1 MVFDAH
7 RARRRRRPSPR
18 RHRPLLRGAGLDPSF
33 RLVVSRRDRLEP
45 SAAAALRGP
54 SVRVRDAGDFGTR
67 ALVRSPDQSG
77 HRHLPVGARTAL
89 DSNPPHLRG
98 RAPRRGAIGRLRS
111 VGHLRRRYPRPGPRG
126 RRDNGGHH
134 DDRKQERDLRVSV
147 RPGTDDR
154 ELDRQQLHGGGDTA
168 RVERIHRA
176 RPRPHAHVVDHQ
188 HLREAHG
195 RPGASS
201 RGGSRVKLPLD
212 RDTRRRWIDVAM
224 GVAAFVCV
232 VIAIIPL
239 GSILLEASIRGLRS
253 LSPALLASTTGGGG
267 IGNAIQGTLI
277 LILLSALVSLPV
289 GILTGIYLAEF
300 GKNRL
305 GAAVR
310 FFVEVMTQVPS
321 MVVGIFVY
329 SLVLELG
336 LIGLGSPRLVFSTIS
351 GVLALSTIMV
361 PFVARTSE
369 EALRL
374 VPIAVRESSLA
385 LGIPRYRTILR
396 VVVPSASSALVT
408 GGLLGIARVAGETA
422 PLLVTAFG
430 SNDWFRGLDQ
440 PIESLPHTIYVWAT
454 GPYVA
459 QNQAAWGVSLVLV
472 VMMLGLSIVSRV
484 VIRLRSVSR

>member
-1 MVFDAH
+1 M
-7 RARRRRRPSPR
+7 
-18 RHRPLLRGAGLDPSF
+18 
-33 RLVVSRRDRLEP
+33 
-45 SAAAALRGP
+45 
-54 SVRVRDAGDFGTR
+54 
-67 ALVRSPDQSG
+67 
-77 HRHLPVGARTAL
+77 
-89 DSNPPHLRG
+89 
-98 RAPRRGAIGRLRS
+98 
-111 VGHLRRRYPRPGPRG
+111 
-126 RRDNGGHH
+126 
-134 DDRKQERDLRVSV
+134 
-147 RPGTDDR
+147 
-154 ELDRQQLHGGGDTA
+154 
-168 RVERIHRA
+168 
-176 RPRPHAHVVDHQ
+176 
-188 HLREAHG
+188 
-195 RPGASS
+195 
-201 RGGSRVKLPLD
+201 KLPFD
-212 RDTRRRWIDVAM
+212 RDTRRHWIDVAM

-239 GSILLEASIRGLRS
+239 GSILLEASVRGLRS
-253 LSPALLASTTGGGG
+253 LSPVLLTSTTGGGG

>member
-1 MVFDAH
+1 
-7 RARRRRRPSPR
+7 
-18 RHRPLLRGAGLDPSF
+18 
-33 RLVVSRRDRLEP
+33 
-45 SAAAALRGP
+45 
-54 SVRVRDAGDFGTR
+54 
-67 ALVRSPDQSG
+67 
-77 HRHLPVGARTAL
+77 
-89 DSNPPHLRG
+89 
-98 RAPRRGAIGRLRS
+98 
-111 VGHLRRRYPRPGPRG
+111 
-126 RRDNGGHH
+126 RDNGGHH
-134 DDRKQERDLRVSV
+134 DDRQQERDLRVSL

-154 ELDRQQLHGGGDTA
+154 QLDRQQLHGGGGTA

-188 HLREAHG
+188 HLRETHG
-195 RPGASS
+195 RPGASP
-201 RGGSRVKLPLD
+201 RGGSRVKLPVD

-232 VIAIIPL
+232 IIAIIPL

-253 LSPALLASTTGGGG
+253 LSPALLTSTTGGGG

-277 LILLSALVSLPV
+277 LILLSALVSLP
-289 GILTGIYLAEF
+289 
-300 GKNRL
+300 
-305 GAAVR
+305 
-310 FFVEVMTQVPS
+310 
-321 MVVGIFVY
+321 
-329 SLVLELG
+329 
-336 LIGLGSPRLVFSTIS
+336 
-351 GVLALSTIMV
+351 
-361 PFVARTSE
+361 
-369 EALRL
+369 
-374 VPIAVRESSLA
+374 
-385 LGIPRYRTILR
+385 RTILR

>member
-1 MVFDAH
+1 
-7 RARRRRRPSPR
+7 
-18 RHRPLLRGAGLDPSF
+18 
-33 RLVVSRRDRLEP
+33 
-45 SAAAALRGP
+45 
-54 SVRVRDAGDFGTR
+54 
-67 ALVRSPDQSG
+67 
-77 HRHLPVGARTAL
+77 
-89 DSNPPHLRG
+89 
-98 RAPRRGAIGRLRS
+98 
-111 VGHLRRRYPRPGPRG
+111 
-126 RRDNGGHH
+126 
-134 DDRKQERDLRVSV
+134 
-147 RPGTDDR
+147 
-154 ELDRQQLHGGGDTA
+154 
-168 RVERIHRA
+168 
-176 RPRPHAHVVDHQ
+176 
-188 HLREAHG
+188 
-195 RPGASS
+195 
-201 RGGSRVKLPLD
+201 VKFPFD
-212 RDTRRRWIDVAM
+212 RDTRRRWIDRTM
-224 GVAAFVCV
+224 SIAAFVCV

-239 GSILLEASIRGLRS
+239 GSILIEASIRGLQS
-253 LSPALLASTTGGGG
+253 LSPAVLTSTTGQGG

-277 LILLSALVSLPV
+277 LILLSGLVSLPV
-289 GILTGIYLAEF
+289 GMLTGIYLAEF

-310 FFVEVMTQVPS
+310 FFVEVMTQIPS

-374 VPIAVRESSLA
+374 VSIAVRESALA

-396 VVVPSASSALVT
+396 VVLPSASSALVT
-408 GGLLGIARVAGETA
+408 GSLLGIARVAGETA

-430 SNDWFRGLDQ
+430 NNDWFRGVDQ
-440 PIESLPHTIYVWAT
+440 PIESLPHTIYIWAT

-472 VMMLGLSIVSRV
+472 LMMLGLSIASRV